1 MDIKEFS
8 NLMIDYGKEIDIVFT
23 EEQLEQFYKY
33 MNLLIEWNEKI
44 NLTAIIEAK
53 EIILKHFIDSLTI
66 IKYMEP
72 NKTLIDIGTGAGFPG
87 IPVKI
92 LRKDLKITLLDSLNK
107 RIKFL
112 NEVIEKLSLK
122 NITTT
127 HARIE
132 EYAKNK
138 EYREKFDIATSR
150 AVANL
155 TTLTEYMLP
164 MVKVKGKAI
173 CMKGAEVDEEMLK
186 SKNSIKILGGKIY
199 KVEEF
204 KLPKSEYKRNL
215 IIIEKTNTTPNKYPR
230 KPGIPSKEP
239 LY

>member
-1 MDIKEFS
+1 M
-8 NLMIDYGKEIDIVFT
+8 
-23 EEQLEQFYKY
+23 EQEQ
-33 MNLLIEWNEKI
+33 
-44 NLTAIIEAK
+44 
-53 EIILKHFIDSLTI
+53 DSL
-66 IKYMEP
+66 
-72 NKTLIDIGTGAGFPG
+72 G

-173 CMKGAEVDEEMLK
+173 CMKGADVDEEMLK

-215 IIIEKTNTTPNKYPR
+215 IIIEKTNHNTK
-230 KPGIPSKEP
+230 
-239 LY
+239 

>member
-44 NLTAIIEAK
+44 NLTAIIEQK

-173 CMKGAEVDEEMLK
+173 CMKGADVDEEMLK